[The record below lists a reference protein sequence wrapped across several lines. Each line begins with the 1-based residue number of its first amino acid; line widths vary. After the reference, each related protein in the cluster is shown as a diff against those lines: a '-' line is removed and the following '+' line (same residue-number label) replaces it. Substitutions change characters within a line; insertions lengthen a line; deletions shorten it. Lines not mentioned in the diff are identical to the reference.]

1 MKFEDQGVEV
11 LLMKDKGGYFI
22 ITFGVILASVWLIW
36 GYSIFFDPLSFDYK
50 WARGEVGDFVGG
62 GLGGITVVFIIYTVW
77 LQIGQINSQQNESFE
92 AGVFRIFEALKPEI
106 EGLSVR
112 IISKAIKAKIV
123 SEDDDEPFSEML
135 KKYHGGDRT
144 VFLRAMQ
151 KSKYCDAI
159 RTDWDDKDLNE
170 SMKRFES
177 IMALLDKSLR
187 QTVKNDDDD
196 FSKAIK
202 STEIYETYRKC
213 FLSKLT

>member
-1 MKFEDQGVEV
+1 MKNTGGIIILVVGSTLV
-11 LLMKDKGGYFI
+11 LGWIAVGCY
-22 ITFGVILASVWLIW
+22 
-36 GYSIFFDPLSFDYK
+36 IFFYPNAFNFD
-50 WARGEVGDFVGG
+50 WARGELGDYVGG
-62 GLGGITVVFIIYTVW
+62 GIGGITVAFIIYTVW

-92 AGVFRIFEALKPEI
+92 AGVFRIFEALKPEV

-112 IISKAIKAKIV
+112 IVSKAIKAEIV
-123 SEDDDEPFSEML
+123 SDDDESFSEML
-135 KKYHGGDRT
+135 KKYHDGDRT

-151 KSKYCDAI
+151 KSKYCNAI
-159 RTDWDDKDLNE
+159 RSDYDDKDLDE

-177 IMALLDKSLR
+177 IMALLDQSLR

-213 FLSKLT
+213 F

>member
-1 MKFEDQGVEV
+1 M

-22 ITFGVILASVWLIW
+22 IIFGAILAIVWLIW

-50 WARGEVGDFVGG
+50 WARGELGDFVGG
-62 GLGGITVVFIIYTVW
+62 GLGGITVVFITYTVW
-77 LQIGQINSQQNESFE
+77 LQIGQINSQKNETFE
-92 AGVFRIFEALKPEI
+92 AGVFRIFEALKPEV

-112 IISKAIKAKIV
+112 IVSKAIKAKIV
-123 SEDDDEPFSEML
+123 SDDNEPFSEML
-135 KKYHGGDRT
+135 KKYRGGDRT

-151 KSKYCDAI
+151 KSKYCNAI
-159 RTDWDDKDLNE
+159 RSDYDDKDLEE

-213 FLSKLT
+213 FLGKLA

>member
-1 MKFEDQGVEV
+1 
-11 LLMKDKGGYFI
+11 MKDKSGKIRNFL
-22 ITFGVILASVWLIW
+22 FKLASILVLVWIIY
-36 GYSIFFDPLSFDYK
+36 GYSIFYAPLWPFDAFDYK
-50 WARGEVGDFVGG
+50 WARGELGDFIGG

-112 IISKAIKAKIV
+112 IVSKAIKAEIV
-123 SEDDDEPFSEML
+123 SDDDERFSEML
-135 KKYHGGDRT
+135 KKYHDGDRT

-151 KSKYCDAI
+151 KSKYCNAI
-159 RTDWDDKDLNE
+159 RSDFDDKDLDE

>member
-1 MKFEDQGVEV
+1 M
-11 LLMKDKGGYFI
+11 LLMKDKGDYFI
-22 ITFGVILASVWLIW
+22 IIFGAILAIVWLIW
-36 GYSIFFDPLSFDYK
+36 GYFIFFDPLAFDYK
-50 WARGEVGDFVGG
+50 WARGELGDFVGG
-62 GLGGITVVFIIYTVW
+62 GLGGITVVFITYTVW
-77 LQIGQINSQQNESFE
+77 LQIGQINSQKNETFE
-92 AGVFRIFEALKPEI
+92 AGVFRIFEALKPEV

-112 IISKAIKAKIV
+112 IVSKAIKAKIV
-123 SEDDDEPFSEML
+123 SDDNEPFSEML
-135 KKYHGGDRT
+135 KKYRGGDRT

-151 KSKYCDAI
+151 KSKYCNAI
-159 RTDWDDKDLNE
+159 RSDYDDKDLEE

-213 FLSKLT
+213 FLGKLA

>member
-1 MKFEDQGVEV
+1 MN
-11 LLMKDKGGYFI
+11 
-22 ITFGVILASVWLIW
+22 
-36 GYSIFFDPLSFDYK
+36 
-50 WARGEVGDFVGG
+50 
-62 GLGGITVVFIIYTVW
+62 GGIT
-77 LQIGQINSQQNESFE
+77 
-92 AGVFRIFEALKPEI
+92 LKPEV

-112 IISKAIKAKIV
+112 IVSKAIKAEIV
-123 SEDDDEPFSEML
+123 SDDDERFSEML
-135 KKYHGGDRT
+135 KKYHDGDRT

-151 KSKYCDAI
+151 KSKYCNAI
-159 RTDWDDKDLNE
+159 RSDYDDKDLDE

-213 FLSKLT
+213 FLGKLA

>member
-1 MKFEDQGVEV
+1 M

-22 ITFGVILASVWLIW
+22 IIFGAILAIVWLIW

-50 WARGEVGDFVGG
+50 WARGELGDFVGG
-62 GLGGITVVFIIYTVW
+62 GLGGITVVFITYTVW
-77 LQIGQINSQQNESFE
+77 LQIGQINSQKNETFE
-92 AGVFRIFEALKPEI
+92 AGVFRIFEALKPEV

-112 IISKAIKAKIV
+112 IVSKAIKAKIV
-123 SEDDDEPFSEML
+123 SDDDEPFDAML
-135 KKYHGGDRT
+135 KKFRSGDRT

-151 KSKYCDAI
+151 KSKYCNAI
-159 RTDWDDKDLNE
+159 RSDYDDKDLEE

-213 FLSKLT
+213 FLGKLA

>member
-1 MKFEDQGVEV
+1 MKNT
-11 LLMKDKGGYFI
+11 GGI
-22 ITFGVILASVWLIW
+22 IILAVGSTMVLGWIAV
-36 GYSIFFDPLSFDYK
+36 GCYIFFYPNAFNFN
-50 WARGEVGDFVGG
+50 WARGELGDYLGG
-62 GLGGITVVFIIYTVW
+62 GLGGITIVFIIYTVW
-77 LQIGQINSQQNESFE
+77 LQISQINSQQNESFE
-92 AGVFRIFEALKPEI
+92 VGVFRIFEALKPEV

-112 IISKAIKAKIV
+112 IVSKAIKAEIV
-123 SEDDDEPFSEML
+123 SDDDERFSEML
-135 KKYHGGDRT
+135 KKYHDGDRT

-151 KSKYCDAI
+151 KSKYCNAI
-159 RTDWDDKDLNE
+159 RSDYDDKDLDE

-213 FLSKLT
+213 FKELSKKI

>member
-1 MKFEDQGVEV
+1 MKNT
-11 LLMKDKGGYFI
+11 GGI
-22 ITFGVILASVWLIW
+22 IILAVGSTLVLRWIAV
-36 GYSIFFDPLSFDYK
+36 GCYIFFYPNAFNFN
-50 WARGEVGDFVGG
+50 WARGELGDYVGG
-62 GLGGITVVFIIYTVW
+62 GLGGITVAFIIYTVW

-92 AGVFRIFEALKPEI
+92 AGVFRIFEALKPEV

-112 IISKAIKAKIV
+112 IVSKAIKAKIV
-123 SEDDDEPFSEML
+123 SDDDEPFSEML
-135 KKYHGGDRT
+135 KKYHDGDRT

-151 KSKYCDAI
+151 KSTYCNAI
-159 RTDWDDKDLNE
+159 RSDYDDKDLE
-170 SMKRFES
+170 DSMKRFES

-213 FLSKLT
+213 FKELSKKI

>member
-1 MKFEDQGVEV
+1 
-11 LLMKDKGGYFI
+11 MKDKGGYFI
-22 ITFGVILASVWLIW
+22 ITFGAILAIVWLIW
-36 GYSIFFDPLSFDYK
+36 GYSIFFDPLSFDYE

-77 LQIGQINSQQNESFE
+77 LQIGQINSQKNESFE
-92 AGVFRIFEALKPEI
+92 AGVFRIFEALKPEV

-112 IISKAIKAKIV
+112 IVSKAIKAEIV
-123 SEDDDEPFSEML
+123 SDDDERFSEML
-135 KKYHGGDRT
+135 KKYHDGDRT

-151 KSKYCDAI
+151 KSKYCNAI
-159 RTDWDDKDLNE
+159 RSDFDDKDLDE

-213 FLSKLT
+213 FKELSKKI